1 MCQSHPH
8 SALSSFT
15 SYFIF
20 YYSRLSLKFIIGV
33 HHLRSALEFIAQHQI
48 QNTYINITWQLS
60 SSSSPFVLLLISNT
74 TNIKQKRSMSKTTAL
89 ISLSSTWVHH
99 FIWVHHSN
107 WVHNFNCI
115 HPVSLLQISFSHTL
129 NHDLNLWQEF
139 IAPLCNIIPIYCF
152 HQVPLRNWVFIK
164 SVAADLTKTK
174 AGETTVRNL

>member
-60 SSSSPFVLLLISNT
+60 LSSSPFVLLLISNT
-74 TNIKQKRSMSKTTAL
+74 TNITQKRSLSKTTA
-89 ISLSSTWVHH
+89 ISLQALEFIPRVHH

-107 WVHNFNCI
+107 WVHNFNCVHLSI
-115 HPVSLLQISFSHTL
+115 SLQLSSSWQHWMSFLQFT
-129 NHDLNLWQEF
+129 
-139 IAPLCNIIPIYCF
+139 
-152 HQVPLRNWVFIK
+152 
-164 SVAADLTKTK
+164 
-174 AGETTVRNL
+174 